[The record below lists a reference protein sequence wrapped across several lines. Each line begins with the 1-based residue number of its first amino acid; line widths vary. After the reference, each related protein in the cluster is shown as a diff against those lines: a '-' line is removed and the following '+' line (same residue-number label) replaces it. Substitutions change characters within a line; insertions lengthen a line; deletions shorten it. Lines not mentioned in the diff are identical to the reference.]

1 MQYAIIEGGREGEG
15 EIERESASQ
24 QETDRQTE
32 TDKDRQRRTDKSVL
46 FAQIYGMEG
55 VDVDSILFS
64 FET

>member
-1 MQYAIIEGGREGEG
+1 MQYAIIERGREGGG
-15 EIERESASQ
+15 EIERERASQ